1 MMQHKSKYLQVN
13 TMAYLTTNS
22 QLQVCIY
29 VYYSYPQTGIFLIFK
44 GLEESYI
51 S

>member
-1 MMQHKSKYLQVN
+1 MMQHKSKYQQVK

-29 VYYSYPQTGIFLIFK
+29 VYYFYPQTVFFFNF
-44 GLEESYI
+44 
-51 S
+51 